1 MRLANNILLLTY
13 HELVPDIVSKDAFEK
28 MDQRGRLVKTARGG
42 NGRMVE
48 VEYESLPEKYKQR
61 VIEKYGNPYEYTG
74 KTAIKQYLTVDY
86 AAAKFYTDYRCE
98 GDIQLPPS
106 HINACIQAAQWLN
119 MIVKFTGKESKKYL
133 KPTGL
138 TREQFWAIVC
148 ELIDKEGIDLPSSY
162 SRLTRKVKEYQD
174 GPNYE
179 VLISK
184 KFGNKNTE
192 KITEA
197 AGDWLVA
204 MYALPIKY
212 TVSQLFL
219 KYNQEAQKKG
229 WKQLRS
235 ENTIDNYLSKR
246 KMEWYGPRNGERMA
260 DQVFGIE
267 VKTIKP
273 TFRDAIWE
281 SDGTGLNYFIKENG
295 KLLRQL
301 NFYAITDAYSES
313 ILGWDVSAS
322 EDHISQ
328 YNAAKMAV
336 KFAQAKPYEWR
347 YDNQGGHKK
356 LESQQFFSSLAHLH
370 FAVQPY
376 NGKSKTIENIF
387 ARFQTQVLRQDW
399 FYNGQNITAKK
410 LDSKAN
416 MEWVMSR
423 KKDLPN
429 LEQVMQILADRVSE
443 WNNMAHP
450 KTGQPRIEMYRKSQ
464 NPHHRPVD
472 SLEMV
477 RLFWLRT
484 DKQIIYRNTGIKL
497 QVGGQKYEFEVLSEG
512 LPDLEFRRKYIGEK
526 FWVKY
531 DPEDMSMVYLCTGA
545 ADDLRLVAMAEP
557 RVEIH
562 RAIADQKPGER
573 ELLVKQLELRK
584 KDNQERREK
593 SKLVAE
599 KVGITPD
606 SLVDGF
612 GQYLKKQSMALVPMS
627 LYDNDDFEEG
637 RPLM

>member
-1 MRLANNILLLTY
+1 MPMNTLGSLIRRCKVT
-13 HELVPDIVSKDAFEK
+13 
-28 MDQRGRLVKTARGG
+28 RTTRGG

-48 VEYESLPEKYKQR
+48 VEYESLPEKYKRR

-86 AAAKFYTDYRCE
+86 AAAKYFNDYRCE

-106 HINACIQAAQWLN
+106 HINSCIEAAQWLN
-119 MIVKFTGKESKKYL
+119 MIIKFTGKENKKYL

-138 TREQFWAIVC
+138 TREQFWSIVC

-179 VLISK
+179 VLVSK

-246 KMEWYGPRNGERMA
+246 EVEWYGPRHGERMA
-260 DQVFGIE
+260 DQKFGIE
-267 VKTIKP
+267 IKTIKP

-281 SDGTGLNYFIKENG
+281 SDGTGLNYRIKGVSKNM
-295 KLLRQL
+295 KL
-301 NFYAITDAYSES
+301 YAITDAFSEV
-313 ILGWDVSAS
+313 ILGW
-322 EDHISQ
+322 HIDDEEEHAMQ
-328 YNAAKMAV
+328 FLAAKMAL

-356 LESQQFFSSLAHLH
+356 LSNQGFFNKVAHLH

-399 FYNGQNITAKK
+399 FYTGQNITTKK
-410 LDSKAN
+410 LDSKENTEWIIAN
-416 MEWVMSR
+416 
-423 KKDLPN
+423 KKNFPTID
-429 LEQVMQILADRVSE
+429 EVFGIMHERVAE
-443 WNNMAHP
+443 WNNMPHP

-472 SLEMV
+472 ALEMAL
-477 RLFWLRT
+477 LFWLRT

-497 QVGGQKYEFEVLSEG
+497 QVGGQPYEFEVLSEG

-531 DPEDMSMVYLCTGA
+531 DPEDMSMVYLCTGV

-584 KDNQERREK
+584 KDNRDRREK

-606 SLVDGF
+606 SLIDGF
-612 GQYLKKQSMALVPMS
+612 GQYLKKQSMALAPMS